1 MSNAALAWYFVV
13 VWGAGFVAT
22 KAGLQYAAPF
32 TFLSLR
38 FAFGIALLVPLLMW
52 LKPRWPA
59 DRREWMHVVV
69 AGVLMHAVHLSG
81 SHYSQYLGLSAGV
94 TAVVLALQ
102 PLATALIATR
112 FFHESLAPRQWLGVA
127 LGFGGVA
134 AIVWYKVDVQAISP
148 AGVAAVTIGLAALT
162 AATLYQRKYCPSA
175 DLWSAALIQFGASLI
190 LTLPLAFAVEG
201 ARVVWNPALVASI
214 AFLVVG
220 ASILGVSALHTL
232 MRRGAASRV
241 ANMLYLPPV
250 VAVAAEWL
258 LFDVAP
264 TAITL
269 VGVAITGLGVYLA
282 VTRPRPANRETR

>member
-1 MSNAALAWYFVV
+1 MSNAALAWYFVL

-38 FAFGIALLVPLLMW
+38 FAFGIAVLLPLLVW
-52 LKPRWPA
+52 LKPRWPEGT
-59 DRREWMHVVV
+59 REWTHVIV

-112 FFHESLAPRQWLGVA
+112 FFDERLSARQWLGVVI
-127 LGFGGVA
+127 GFGGVA
-134 AIVWYKVDVQAISP
+134 AIVWYKIDVRAMTF
-148 AGVAAVTIGLAALT
+148 GGLAAVLTGLAALT
-162 AATLYQRKYCPSA
+162 AATLYQRRCCPTA
-175 DLWSAALIQFGASLI
+175 DLRTAALIQFAASLL
-190 LTLPLAFAVEG
+190 LTLPLAFVFEG
-201 ARVVWNPALVASI
+201 ARIVWHPVLFASI
-214 AFLVVG
+214 AFLVIG
-220 ASILGVSALHTL
+220 ASIFAVGALHTL

-250 VAVAAEWL
+250 VAVFAEWA
-258 LFDVAP
+258 LFDVSP
-264 TAITL
+264 TL
-269 VGVAITGLGVYLA
+269 VTLLGVAVTSVGVYLA
-282 VTRPRPANRETR
+282 VSRPRPAFEMAS